1 MLWCYVNRAG
11 NVLWIVFRCNGFRYS
26 RSGEEIA
33 LLNGIWTFFI
43 LVSIIVSIATH
54 HADRITQ
61 GIFQGAKDG
70 VLFSFGLIS
79 IIAFWL
85 GIMEIAQQ
93 AGVIAM
99 LSKILSPLV
108 RWLYPSV
115 PRDHPAM
122 GFLIANMS
130 ANLLGLGNAA
140 TPLGISAMRHL
151 QMLANEKDK
160 ATDAMCTLL
169 ALNTASLT
177 LIPTTVIGLRITFQS
192 RAPSDIV
199 LPSAL
204 ATLIATVAAVFFD
217 RYFRAHERRKVRR

>member
-1 MLWCYVNRAG
+1 M
-11 NVLWIVFRCNGFRYS
+11 
-26 RSGEEIA
+26 
-33 LLNGIWTFFI
+33 LNGIWTFFI
-43 LVSIIVSIATH
+43 LVSIIISIATH

-151 QMLANEKDK
+151 QMLASEKDK

>member
-1 MLWCYVNRAG
+1 M
-11 NVLWIVFRCNGFRYS
+11 
-26 RSGEEIA
+26 
-33 LLNGIWTFFI
+33 LNGIWTFFI
-43 LVSIIVSIATH
+43 LVSIIISIATH

-140 TPLGISAMRHL
+140 TPLGISAMRQL
-151 QMLANEKDK
+151 QMLSKEKDR

-177 LIPTTVIGLRITFQS
+177 LIPTTVMGLRLSFQS

-199 LPSAL
+199 LPTAL

-217 RYFRAHERRKVRR
+217 RFFRAHERRQVSR

>member
-1 MLWCYVNRAG
+1 MRWYCVNRPG
-11 NVLWIVFRCNGFRYS
+11 NVLWIVFRSNGFRYS

-43 LVSIIVSIATH
+43 LVSIIISIATH

-140 TPLGISAMRHL
+140 TPLGISAMRQL
-151 QMLANEKDK
+151 QMLSKEKDR

-177 LIPTTVIGLRITFQS
+177 LIPTTVMGLRLSFQS

-199 LPSAL
+199 LPTAL

-217 RYFRAHERRKVRR
+217 RFFRAHERRQVSR